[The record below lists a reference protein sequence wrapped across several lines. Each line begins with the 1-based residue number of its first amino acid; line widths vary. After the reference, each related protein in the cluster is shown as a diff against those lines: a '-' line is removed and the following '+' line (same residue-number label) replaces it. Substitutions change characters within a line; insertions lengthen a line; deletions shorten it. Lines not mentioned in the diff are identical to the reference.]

1 MLWSDPP
8 NCTLGFTLYPLHFT
22 LCTLSF
28 FKPESAT
35 GNGNMALLYSLL
47 KLVLRNTIRNRR
59 RSLLTAASVAVT
71 FALLVIFFAAYRFLE
86 APPASTTE
94 RSHLVLIVAASTSP
108 IQPMPLSYRSRL
120 ERLEGVRAVTQ
131 VFWFDARYKSE
142 DTVIASL
149 SLDPQTVFT
158 FFPNWQLPEE
168 EKEQFMREKVA
179 AIAGRSTANKYGW
192 KLGDHIH
199 VSSPSYFGLGVDL
212 TLRGIYDSKEEQ
224 SYLVFHWDYL
234 NDVLG
239 RPNVTGQFWILAN
252 STELMPSLMKTIDAQ
267 FRDDTIQTRTQTVKQ
282 FTLNF
287 ISWLGNVKLI
297 LVSVSGAVV
306 FAVLLIMAN
315 TMAMSIR
322 ERTSELAIL
331 RALGFST
338 NTLLTVLTAESL
350 AISLMGAF
358 AGCLVAWVICR
369 AVAGYALGG
378 GLLVNLEVGLPGALS
393 ALGVAVLTSLVS
405 TLVPAYR
412 ASRMSI
418 AEALR
423 YTG

>member
-1 MLWSDPP
+1 M
-8 NCTLGFTLYPLHFT
+8 
-22 LCTLSF
+22 
-28 FKPESAT
+28 
-35 GNGNMALLYSLL
+35 
-47 KLVLRNTIRNRR
+47 
-59 RSLLTAASVAVT
+59 
-71 FALLVIFFAAYRFLE
+71 
-86 APPASTTE
+86 
-94 RSHLVLIVAASTSP
+94 
-108 IQPMPLSYRSRL
+108 
-120 ERLEGVRAVTQ
+120 
-131 VFWFDARYKSE
+131 
-142 DTVIASL
+142 
-149 SLDPQTVFT
+149 
-158 FFPNWQLPEE
+158 
-168 EKEQFMREKVA
+168 
-179 AIAGRSTANKYGW
+179 
-192 KLGDHIH
+192 
-199 VSSPSYFGLGVDL
+199 
-212 TLRGIYDSKEEQ
+212 
-224 SYLVFHWDYL
+224 
-234 NDVLG
+234 
-239 RPNVTGQFWILAN
+239 TGQFWILAN